1 MNEDKKF
8 YLKSKFTPKGDQV
21 RAIKELTKGLN
32 EGRNSQVLLGVT
44 GSGKTFTMANVI
56 ERTNRP
62 ALILA
67 HNKTLAAQLYEEF
80 KEFFPDNAVEY
91 FVSYYDYYQPE
102 AYLARSDTYI
112 EKDLAINEE
121 IARMRLSATR
131 SLVERDDVIIIAS
144 ISCIYG
150 LGSKKNYEKMVF
162 SIKVGQEIFRDRLLF
177 QLVMM
182 HFERSD
188 MDFFR
193 GSFRVRGDIIEI
205 FPAYEDKQCYRIEF
219 FGEEVERISIIDPL
233 SGKVIERIDELK
245 IFPGSHHV
253 TPEEVRDRALFSI
266 DKELDQRIK
275 FFKEKEAFA
284 EEVRIRQRTR
294 YDMEMIKE
302 IGFCKGIENYSL
314 HFDER
319 MVGEPPSCLMDYFPE
334 NYILFVDESH
344 QSIPQVRAMI
354 HGDRSRK
361 TSLVDFGF
369 RLPSAFDNRPL
380 SFEEFCQ
387 KKHQTIYVS
396 ATPDEWEINEAEGVV
411 VRQEIRPTGL
421 LDPEIEVRGAINQL
435 DDAIAEIAKEV
446 KVNRRVLVTCLTKKL
461 SEEITTYL
469 QEIGVKAKYLHSD
482 IKTLERMRIIGDL
495 RNGKFDVLIGIN
507 LLREGLDIPEVSLV
521 MILDADREGFLR
533 SETSLIQT
541 CGRAARNCFGRVI
554 LYGDKITES
563 MQRCIDITRKR
574 RLMQDAYNKEHG
586 ITPQTTT
593 ATAMG
598 KMYQTLDIVEE
609 KAIVDH
615 KKITL
620 KIKELEK
627 AMTKA
632 ANNYEFELAAHLRDE
647 IKSYRNVLLLD

>member
-1 MNEDKKF
+1 MIPIRKF
-8 YLKSKFTPKGDQV
+8 QLESKFTPKGDQIE
-21 RAIKELTKGLN
+21 AIRQLSSGLN
-32 EGRNSQVLLGVT
+32 SGINSQVLLGVT

-56 ERTNRP
+56 QETNRP

-80 KEFFPDNAVEY
+80 KEFFPNNAVEY

-131 SLVERDDVIIIAS
+131 SLIERDDVIIVS
-144 ISCIYG
+144 SVSCIYG

-162 SIKVGQEIFRDRLLF
+162 TLKVGEEIFRDRLLL

-182 HFERSD
+182 HFKRAD
-188 MDFFR
+188 MDFPR
-193 GSFRVRGDIIEI
+193 GSFRVRGDIVEI
-205 FPAYEDKQCYRIEF
+205 FPAYEDRACYRVEF
-219 FGEEVERISIIDPL
+219 FGDEVERISIIDPL
-233 SGKVIERIDELK
+233 SGKVISRVEHLT

-266 DKELDQRIK
+266 DKELDERIK
-275 FFKEKEAFA
+275 YFKEKDAFA

-302 IGFCKGIENYSL
+302 IGFCKGVENYSL

-319 MVGEPPSCLMDYFPE
+319 SPGEPPSCLMDYFPE
-334 NYILFVDESH
+334 DYILFVDESH

-361 TSLVDFGF
+361 NSLVDFGF
-369 RLPSAFDNRPL
+369 RLPSAYDNRPL
-380 SFEEFCQ
+380 SFDEFCE

-396 ATPDEWEINEAEGVV
+396 ATPSEWEIMQADGIV
-411 VRQEIRPTGL
+411 VRQVIRPTGL
-421 LDPEIEVRGAINQL
+421 LDPEIEVRAAVNQL

-495 RNGKFDVLIGIN
+495 RTGKFDVLVGIN

-521 MILDADREGFLR
+521 AILDADREGFLR
-533 SETSLIQT
+533 SETALVQT
-541 CGRAARNCFGRVI
+541 CGRAARNVFGRVI

-563 MQRCIDITRKR
+563 MQKCIDTTKKR
-574 RLMQDAYNKEHG
+574 RAIQDAYNKQHG
-586 ITPQTTT
+586 ITPATTT

-598 KMYQTLDIVEE
+598 KMYQSLDVTFE
-609 KAIVDH
+609 KTMVDS
-615 KKITL
+615 KKITS
-620 KIKELEK
+620 KIRELEK
-627 AMTKA
+627 AMNKA
-632 ANNYEFELAAHLRDE
+632 ANNYEFELAATLRDE
-647 IKSYRNVLLLD
+647 IKSYRNILLLD

>member
-1 MNEDKKF
+1 MIPIRKF
-8 YLKSKFTPKGDQV
+8 QLESKFTPKGDQIE
-21 RAIKELTKGLN
+21 AIRQLSSGLN
-32 EGRNSQVLLGVT
+32 SGINSQVLLGVT

-56 ERTNRP
+56 QETNRP

-80 KEFFPDNAVEY
+80 KEFFPNNAVEY

-131 SLVERDDVIIIAS
+131 SLIERDDVIIVS
-144 ISCIYG
+144 SVSCIYG

-162 SIKVGQEIFRDRLLF
+162 TLKVGEEIFRDRLLL

-182 HFERSD
+182 HFKRAD
-188 MDFFR
+188 MDFPR
-193 GSFRVRGDIIEI
+193 GSFRVRGDIVEI
-205 FPAYEDKQCYRIEF
+205 FPAYEDRACYRVEF
-219 FGEEVERISIIDPL
+219 FGDEVERISIIDPL
-233 SGKVIERIDELK
+233 SGKVISRVEHLT

-266 DKELDQRIK
+266 DKELDERIK
-275 FFKEKEAFA
+275 YFKEKDAFA

-302 IGFCKGIENYSL
+302 IGFCKGVENYSL

-319 MVGEPPSCLMDYFPE
+319 SPGEPPSCLMDYFPE
-334 NYILFVDESH
+334 DYILFVDESH

-361 TSLVDFGF
+361 NSLVDFGF
-369 RLPSAFDNRPL
+369 RLPSAYDNRPL
-380 SFEEFCQ
+380 SFDEFCK

-396 ATPDEWEINEAEGVV
+396 ATPSEWEIMQADGIV
-411 VRQEIRPTGL
+411 VRQVIRPTGL
-421 LDPEIEVRGAINQL
+421 LDPEIEVRAAVNQL

-495 RNGKFDVLIGIN
+495 RTGKFDVLVGIN

-521 MILDADREGFLR
+521 AILDADREGFLR
-533 SETSLIQT
+533 SETALVQT
-541 CGRAARNCFGRVI
+541 CGRAARNVFGRVI
-554 LYGDKITES
+554 LYGDKITDS
-563 MQRCIDITRKR
+563 MQKCIDTTKKR
-574 RLMQDAYNKEHG
+574 RAIQDAYNKQHG
-586 ITPQTTT
+586 ITPATTT

-598 KMYQTLDIVEE
+598 KMYQSLDVTFE
-609 KAIVDH
+609 KTMVDS
-615 KKITL
+615 KKITS
-620 KIKELEK
+620 KIRELEK
-627 AMTKA
+627 AMNKA
-632 ANNYEFELAAHLRDE
+632 ANNYEFELAATLRDE
-647 IKSYRNVLLLD
+647 IKSYRNILLLD